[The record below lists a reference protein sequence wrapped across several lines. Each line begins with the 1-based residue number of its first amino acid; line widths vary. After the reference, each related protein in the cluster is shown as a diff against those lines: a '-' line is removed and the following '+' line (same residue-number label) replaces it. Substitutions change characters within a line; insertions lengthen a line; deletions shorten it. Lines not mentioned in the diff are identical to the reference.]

1 MSILFSYTEVTMSL
15 KAFYNFDGV
24 PAGVQGTAGDALLAP
39 ANGMGLDGTRNAA
52 LTVNLY
58 APKSFNINAVGVSG
72 LDAHKVGA
80 GAERRNALVI
90 YRSPGHP
97 SISAG
102 ARVMLLQNFDARTSR
117 SWRSVTGFNWIDFTD
132 REPALGYGLV
142 FAWRNNS
149 RTALITRRN
158 DGQLLVGTTLY
169 PIERGVEYYI
179 EVELFYDAPE
189 TPVASNPISG
199 RVMIN
204 KEVIYTW
211 DKALGSLAAAIATV
225 GVEVGYADHASN
237 SFPMWMGLS
246 DIYNVDHEGDAPYN
260 LPLGPQKALLK
271 KPVLVEAPDWT
282 AVGGSDPTEILTDGK
297 DDTYL
302 HSPLSK
308 VSAELMFDLNLN
320 QGSIVNGIQVLGRG
334 SRDMG
339 ARRRMDGTIQAGS
352 SDVQTLSD
360 SFSDR
365 TAEKVLVQYMPNA
378 TADMAVLNGRALDNM
393 IVRLDT

>member
-24 PAGVQGTAGDALLAP
+24 PAGVQGTSGDALLAP
-39 ANGMGLDGTRNAA
+39 ANGMGLVGTRNAA

-58 APKSFNINAVGVSG
+58 SPKSFNINAVGVSG
-72 LDAHKVGA
+72 LEAHKIGA
-80 GAERRNALVI
+80 GAERRNTLAI
-90 YRSPGHP
+90 YRNPGHP

-102 ARVMLLQNFDARTSR
+102 ARVMLLENFDARTSR
-117 SWRSVTGFNWIDFTD
+117 SWRSVVGFNWIDFTD

-149 RTALITRRN
+149 RIALITRRN
-158 DGQLLVGTTLY
+158 DGQLLVGTELY
-169 PIERGVEYYI
+169 PIERNTEYYI

-189 TPVASNPISG
+189 NPVASNPISG

-246 DIYNVDHEGDAPYN
+246 DIYVVDHEGEAPYN

-271 KPVLVEAPDWT
+271 KPVLVDAPDWSVVGVDAT
-282 AVGGSDPTEILTDGK
+282 AALTDGS
-297 DDTYL
+297 DATYVKT
-302 HSPLSK
+302 PLGK
-308 VSAELMFDLNLN
+308 VSAEMMFDLNLN
-320 QGSIVNGIQVLGRG
+320 QGSIVNGVQVLGRG
-334 SRDMG
+334 SRDTG
-339 ARRRMDGTIQAGS
+339 ASRQMAGTIQAGS
-352 SDVQTLSD
+352 SDLTTERG
-360 SFSDR
+360 SFNSEIGER
-365 TAEKVLVQYMPNA
+365 VLAKFMPNA
-378 TADMAVLNGRALDNM
+378 TADMAVLYGRGLDNM